1 MHRSE
6 SSPINAEGLR
16 VAIVA
21 SSYHHE
27 IVDSMRGAAC
37 ELFLA
42 EGGAEDDLVLI
53 DAPGAFEL
61 VSISSSLARQPDIDA
76 VVALGCVI
84 RGETSHDQWI
94 NSAVSQG
101 LAQISVTT
109 GVPVAFGVLTCHT
122 MEQALDRSGGSKG
135 NKGEE
140 AMRAAV
146 GAVCII
152 RDIENGKRVVE
163 R

>member
-6 SSPINAEGLR
+6 SSPINAAGLR

-27 IVDSMRGAAC
+27 VVDSMRDAARG
-37 ELFLA
+37 LFLE
-42 EGGAEDDLVLI
+42 EGGSEDDLVLV

-61 VSISSSLARQPDIDA
+61 VSISASLARQPDIDA

-84 RGETSHDQWI
+84 RGETSHDQLI

-101 LAQISVTT
+101 LAQISFAT
-109 GVPVAFGVLTCHT
+109 
-122 MEQALDRSGGSKG
+122 
-135 NKGEE
+135 
-140 AMRAAV
+140 
-146 GAVCII
+146 
-152 RDIENGKRVVE
+152 
-163 R
+163 